1 MGHILDTGIRC
12 FRAIRMGI
20 STAAQLRQICKVR
33 TFLPKPWK
41 TSVLPWGALLN
52 HDDGVQY

>member
-12 FRAIRMGI
+12 FRAIRVGI
-20 STAAQLRQICKVR
+20 STAAQLRQIFKVR
-33 TFLPKPWK
+33 TLQPKHWK

-52 HDDGVQY
+52 HNEGVQ